1 MNNIELN
8 AVLYYA
14 DFLSLKTT
22 NKPVTDNCKYYFVH
36 NVPINSAFIVDLEP
50 EYNTENPFYQQSKSE
65 YLMLRDKF
73 GDEGVMTF
81 LENICHLKARGTVNA
96 KQMLR
101 CIHQYST
108 KIERKQA
115 FASYYHWL
123 DGQKYTHKVEDED
136 GNTIDVECSRY
147 VSHFERSRSK

>member
-73 GDEGVMTF
+73 GDEGIMTF

-115 FASYYHWL
+115 FASYYRWL